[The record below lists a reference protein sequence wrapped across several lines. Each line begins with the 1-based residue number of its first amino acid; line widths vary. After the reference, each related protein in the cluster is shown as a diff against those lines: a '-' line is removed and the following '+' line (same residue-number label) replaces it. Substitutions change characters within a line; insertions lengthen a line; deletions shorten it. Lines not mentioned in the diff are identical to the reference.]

1 MEEELEDKILERI
14 CLIDANIKN
23 NTFGFETDG
32 SFRLKLEL
40 LNDEIGQLQ
49 SKIKEQYEQF

>member
-14 CLIDANIKN
+14 CLIDDNIKN
-23 NTFGFETDG
+23 NTFSFETDG

-49 SKIKEQYEQF
+49 SKIKEEYEQF